1 MQAISCIGVIGAP
14 LARGET
20 RFIPSLGF
28 SERYDSNIFVIPSGF
43 TPPGKKRWD
52 MATSVIP
59 GIQVVDKDRV
69 VETNLSA
76 NVRGSAFLNN
86 PELNFVATQV
96 SGIVKLDGLVGQ
108 LIPGLKLQ
116 VSDSFLFSPES
127 PSFVTAGTP
136 APTENVFAR
145 GIQPVRADTFTN
157 TASVTASYPL
167 SKSLSVQGTYA
178 HSLFRV
184 GKILVEQSPDVPVV
198 FFNTDFQTLSIGP
211 TYRLARGDTLGI
223 NYNWVT
229 ATFTDVS
236 ANVSSENI
244 NETITA
250 HGVEA
255 QYSTGGLHWG
265 AYASGGATIVER
277 EGTAFFSGKVTLSGT
292 YDPSTRLSVDVSRQL
307 APAFFGTAGVMIS
320 TAAGVTIER
329 RLADSL
335 SLSGSANYAIN
346 EGTGVNVIRFESY
359 RGSMLLNYNFSQSTT
374 ASLSYQ
380 YTHFEVSSPGFETM
394 VNRSMAM
401 LSLTSKW
408 K

>member
-1 MQAISCIGVIGAP
+1 MQTLSCIGVIGAP
-14 LARGET
+14 IARGET

-28 SERYDSNIFVIPSGF
+28 SERYDSNIFASPSGL
-43 TPPGKKRWD
+43 TPPGKKPWD
-52 MATSVIP
+52 MATSVTP
-59 GIQVVDKDRV
+59 GIQIVDKDRV

-76 NVRGSAFLNN
+76 NVNGTAFMNN
-86 PELNFVATQV
+86 PELNFVATQLTGV
-96 SGIVKLDGLVGQ
+96 IKLDGLVGQ

-116 VSDSFLFSPES
+116 VSDSFRFSPEA

-145 GIQPVRADTFTN
+145 GIQPVRANTFTN

-167 SKSLSVQGTYA
+167 SKSLGVKGAYA
-178 HSLFRV
+178 YSLFRV

-198 FFNTDFQTLSIGP
+198 FFNTDFQRLSVGP
-211 TYRLARGDTLGI
+211 TYNLARGDNLGV
-223 NYNWVT
+223 NYNMVT
-229 ATFTDVS
+229 ATFTDKT
-236 ANVSSENI
+236 ANVSGVNV

-255 QYSTGGLHWG
+255 HYSTGGLHWG

-277 EGTAFFSGKVTLSGT
+277 EGTAFFSGKVTLSGAI
-292 YDPSTRLSVDVSRQL
+292 DPSTGLSVDVSRQL
-307 APAFFGTAGVMIS
+307 APTFFGTAGVMIS
-320 TAAGVTIER
+320 TAAGVTVER

-346 EGTGVNVIRFESY
+346 EGTGANVIRFESY
-359 RGSMLLNYNFSQSTT
+359 GGSMLLNYNFSQSTI
-374 ASLSYQ
+374 ASLSYR
-380 YTHFEVSSPGFETM
+380 YFHSEVSSPGFETM

-401 LSLTSKW
+401 LSLTSNW